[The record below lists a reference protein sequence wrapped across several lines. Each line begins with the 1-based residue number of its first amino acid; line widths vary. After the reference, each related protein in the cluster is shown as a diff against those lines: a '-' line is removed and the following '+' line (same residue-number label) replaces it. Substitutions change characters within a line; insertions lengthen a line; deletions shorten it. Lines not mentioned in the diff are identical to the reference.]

1 MVIDGKKIAFLGD
14 SMTEGYGASS
24 YDYCLVGRF
33 AKKYLEAKV
42 YNYGIGAT
50 RIADQQKPSAMYPH
64 LDHKFFSSRVD
75 QMEENCDVIIIWG
88 GTNDWDNL
96 ADALLGTALDTTPH
110 TFFGGLIN
118 LFERIQKKY
127 PVAKVIVL
135 TPLHRL
141 NDQQANNR
149 GYYLAEYVEA
159 IKTTAARYGFLL
171 LDLYSK
177 IDINPNDPVSA
188 EKFTFDALHPNDEGY
203 RIIFECLDDY
213 LQSIDD

>member
-1 MVIDGKKIAFLGD
+1 
-14 SMTEGYGASS
+14 MT
-24 YDYCLVGRF
+24 
-33 AKKYLEAKV
+33 
-42 YNYGIGAT
+42 
-50 RIADQQKPSAMYPH
+50 
-64 LDHKFFSSRVD
+64 
-75 QMEENCDVIIIWG
+75 
-88 GTNDWDNL
+88 
-96 ADALLGTALDTTPH
+96 H